1 MGDRRIGDRREK
13 EKGVIRIKFKDAV
26 KYVIIGIV
34 LLISIATN
42 IVLAIKLNQ
51 YKKIAELYLNIENS
65 ILGDES
71 VDIDELM
78 KNIDKNNQ

>member
-78 KNIDKNNQ
+78 KNID